1 MKDNDYIKELFKNKL
16 EHVEI
21 SVRPELWNNIA
32 SSIGTSTSTVTTS
45 SLFSV
50 SKLIITSLTLVSLCV
65 LTYYITVDD
74 STTEIE
80 SKSRNVSSNK
90 VINNTFTVQKDSKKT
105 NVLTKNLVASKSLV
119 IQKDSLIIATL
130 LSSSISENTIV
141 QTNLPIDNNHS
152 SSIDL
157 IEIKDSNYSLDLP
170 VVKTEEPLQTESHQT
185 DLVVID
191 SKDFVFPNVFTPNND
206 GSNDKFELN
215 SINLS
220 DFSIVIL
227 NAKNETIY
235 QSTTIDFSWDG
246 RLQNGELVPAGRYI
260 YYIVGQLPDGKPY
273 TKINPLSIIY

>member
-16 EHVEI
+16 EHVET

-32 SSIGTSTSTVTTS
+32 SSIGTSTSSVTTS

-50 SKLIITSLTLVSLCV
+50 SKLIITSVTLVSLSV

-80 SKSRNVSSNK
+80 SKSSNVSYNNE
-90 VINNTFTVQKDSKKT
+90 INNTPTVQKDSKKT
-105 NVLTKNLVASKSLV
+105 NVLNKNLLASKSLA
-119 IQKDSLIIATL
+119 IQKDSLITATL

-157 IEIKDSNYSLDLP
+157 IDIKDSNYSLDLP

-215 SINLS
+215 TINLS

-227 NAKNETIY
+227 NAKSESIY
-235 QSTTIDFSWDG
+235 QSTSIDFSWDG
-246 RLQNGELVPAGRYI
+246 RLQNGELAPAGRYI

-273 TKINPLSIIY
+273 TKINPLTIIY

>member
-16 EHVEI
+16 EHVET

-50 SKLIITSLTLVSLCV
+50 SKLIITSLTLVSLGV

-105 NVLTKNLVASKSLV
+105 NVLIKNLVASKSLV

-130 LSSSISENTIV
+130 FSSSISENTIV

-170 VVKTEEPLQTESHQT
+170 FVKTEEPLQTESHQT

-206 GSNDKFELN
+206 GTNDKFELN
-215 SINLS
+215 TINLS

-273 TKINPLSIIY
+273 TKINPLSIID

>member
-1 MKDNDYIKELFKNKL
+1 LKDNDYIKELFKNKL
-16 EHVEI
+16 EHVETPI
-21 SVRPELWNNIA
+21 RPELWNNIA
-32 SSIGTSTSTVTTS
+32 SSIGTNASSVTTS

-50 SKLIITSLTLVSLCV
+50 SKLIITSVTLVSLGV

-90 VINNTFTVQKDSKKT
+90 VFNNTPTVQKDSKKT
-105 NVLTKNLVASKSLV
+105 YVLTTNHVASKSLV
-119 IQKDSLIIATL
+119 IQKDSLITPIL
-130 LSSSISENTIV
+130 LSSSITENTIS
-141 QTNLPIDNNHS
+141 QTNLPIDNNHPS
-152 SSIDL
+152 SFDL
-157 IEIKDSNYSLDLP
+157 IEIKDSNHSIDLSD
-170 VVKTEEPLQTESHQT
+170 VKTYEPLQTESHQT
-185 DLVVID
+185 VPVLTEF
-191 SKDFVFPNVFTPNND
+191 KDFVFPNVFTPNND

-215 SINLS
+215 TINLS

-246 RLQNGELVPAGRYI
+246 RLQNGELAPAGRYI

-273 TKINPLSIIY
+273 TKINPLTIIY

>member
-16 EHVEI
+16 EHVET

-32 SSIGTSTSTVTTS
+32 SSIGTSTSSVTTS

-50 SKLIITSLTLVSLCV
+50 SKLIITSVTLVSLSV

-80 SKSRNVSSNK
+80 SKSSNVSYNNE
-90 VINNTFTVQKDSKKT
+90 INNTPTVQKDSKKT
-105 NVLTKNLVASKSLV
+105 NVLNKNLLASKSLA
-119 IQKDSLIIATL
+119 IQKDSLITATL

-141 QTNLPIDNNHS
+141 QTNLPIDNHHS

-157 IEIKDSNYSLDLP
+157 IEIKDSNHSLYLH
-170 VVKTEEPLQTESHQT
+170 VVKTEEPVQTESHQT

-215 SINLS
+215 TINLF

-235 QSTTIDFSWDG
+235 QSTSIDFSWDG
-246 RLQNGELVPAGRYI
+246 RLQNGELAPAGRYI

-273 TKINPLSIIY
+273 TKINPLTIIY

>member
-16 EHVEI
+16 EHVET

-32 SSIGTSTSTVTTS
+32 SSIGTSTSSVTTS

-50 SKLIITSLTLVSLCV
+50 SKLIITSVTLVSLSV

-80 SKSRNVSSNK
+80 SKSSNVSYNNE
-90 VINNTFTVQKDSKKT
+90 INNTPTVQKDSKKT
-105 NVLTKNLVASKSLV
+105 NVLNKNLLASKSLA
-119 IQKDSLIIATL
+119 IQKDSLITATL
-130 LSSSISENTIV
+130 RSSSISENTIV

-157 IEIKDSNYSLDLP
+157 IDIKDSNYSLDLP

-215 SINLS
+215 TINLS

-227 NAKNETIY
+227 NAKSESIY
-235 QSTTIDFSWDG
+235 QSTSIDFSWDG
-246 RLQNGELVPAGRYI
+246 RLQNGELAPAGRYI

-273 TKINPLSIIY
+273 TKINPLTIIY

>member
-50 SKLIITSLTLVSLCV
+50 SKLIITSLTLVSLGV

>member
-1 MKDNDYIKELFKNKL
+1 LKDNDYIKELFKNKL
-16 EHVEI
+16 EHVET

-32 SSIGTSTSTVTTS
+32 SSIGTSTSSVTTS

-50 SKLIITSLTLVSLCV
+50 SKLIITSVTLVSLSV

-80 SKSRNVSSNK
+80 SKSSNVSYNNE
-90 VINNTFTVQKDSKKT
+90 INNTPTVQKDSKKT
-105 NVLTKNLVASKSLV
+105 NVLNKNLLASKSLA
-119 IQKDSLIIATL
+119 IQKDSLITATL

-141 QTNLPIDNNHS
+141 QTNLPIDNHHS

-157 IEIKDSNYSLDLP
+157 IEIKDSNHSLYLP
-170 VVKTEEPLQTESHQT
+170 VVKTEEPVQTESHQT

-215 SINLS
+215 TINLF

-246 RLQNGELVPAGRYI
+246 RLQNGELAPAGRYI
-260 YYIVGQLPDGKPY
+260 YYIVGQLHDGKPY
-273 TKINPLSIIY
+273 TKINPLTIIY

>member
-16 EHVEI
+16 EHVET

-32 SSIGTSTSTVTTS
+32 SSIGTSTSSVTTS
-45 SLFSV
+45 SLISV
-50 SKLIITSLTLVSLCV
+50 SKLIITSVTLVSLSV

-80 SKSRNVSSNK
+80 SKSSNVSYNNE
-90 VINNTFTVQKDSKKT
+90 INNTPTVQKDSKKT
-105 NVLTKNLVASKSLV
+105 NVLNKNLLASKSLA
-119 IQKDSLIIATL
+119 IQKDSLITATL
-130 LSSSISENTIV
+130 LSSSISENTLV

-157 IEIKDSNYSLDLP
+157 IDIKDSNYSLDLP

-215 SINLS
+215 TINLS

-227 NAKNETIY
+227 NAKSESIY
-235 QSTTIDFSWDG
+235 QSTSIDFSWDG
-246 RLQNGELVPAGRYI
+246 RLQNGELAPAGRYI

-273 TKINPLSIIY
+273 TKINPLTIIY

>member
-16 EHVEI
+16 EHVET

-32 SSIGTSTSTVTTS
+32 SSIGKSTSTVTTS

-50 SKLIITSLTLVSLCV
+50 SKLIITSVTLVSLGV

-74 STTEIE
+74 STTKIE
-80 SKSRNVSSNK
+80 SKSRNVSYNK
-90 VINNTFTVQKDSKKT
+90 VINNTPTVQKDTKKT
-105 NVLTKNLVASKSLV
+105 NVLTKNLVACKSLA
-119 IQKDSLIIATL
+119 IPKDSLITATL
-130 LSSSISENTIV
+130 LSSPITENTKG
-141 QTNLPIDNNHS
+141 QTTLLIDNNHP

-170 VVKTEEPLQTESHQT
+170 VVKTEEPLQTESHQS

-191 SKDFVFPNVFTPNND
+191 SKNFVFPNVFTPNND

-215 SINLS
+215 TINLS

-246 RLQNGELVPAGRYI
+246 RLQNGELAPVGRYI
-260 YYIVGQLPDGKPY
+260 YYIVGQLPDDKPY
-273 TKINPLSIIY
+273 TKINPLTIIY